1 MMWLETFRED
11 EDYPSLLRKSIQRIF
26 NKYHIQAA
34 FVEHEY
40 TLIEL
45 KDSIA
50 MRVHYYVRGKKSKE
64 DQTFQFRIRYNI
76 LLTEPQ
82 NKGRLRSKL
91 RSIISTILSEMN
103 LVKLYIEDD
112 ADSLGLP
119 LINTDEIVEFS
130 RVQPVPSFGVSV
142 IFKNNGHLTFTY
154 EEIKV
159 LKNELIK
166 IGRFDLLLEGI

>member
-1 MMWLETFRED
+1 MWLENFRED
-11 EDYPSLLRKSIQRIF
+11 DDYPSLLRKSIQKIF

-34 FVEHEY
+34 FIECEYALVEPN
-40 TLIEL
+40 
-45 KDSIA
+45 DSIA
-50 MRVHYYVRGKKSKE
+50 MRIHYYARGTKSKE

-82 NKGRLRSKL
+82 NKEKLRSKL
-91 RSIISTILSEMN
+91 KSIIGAILSEMN

-119 LINTDEIVEFS
+119 LINTDEITELS
-130 RVQPVPSFGVSV
+130 KGQPISSFGINV

-159 LKNELIK
+159 LKNELEK
-166 IGRFDLLLEGI
+166 IGRFDLLLEI